1 MEAKLTVNGFGFVA
15 RYGEKGVEHVL
26 LPLLMRLTELQ
37 AERGGRLIAF
47 LAAPP
52 GAGKSTLAAF
62 MEWLSRRTPEATPL
76 QAVGMDGFHYPNAYL
91 DAHSFVDED
100 GREVGMRSRKGAPQT
115 FDVEGLR
122 AALADARSDAPAPW
136 PTYSRVLHDVV
147 AASLPIRKKILL
159 VEGNYLLLDEGRW
172 TGLAELA
179 DYTVFLSAPE
189 ALLRERLVARKV
201 AGGSTPE
208 EARAWYEASDGR
220 NVARVLAHHSPADL
234 ELALGADG
242 SLTVA
247 WRFWSRARKH
257 FSPARAFAQL
267 ARSAFKQLHF
277 RRDENRHAKGPRG
290 LGLGVLMTCC
300 SYWRE
305 DLRSGPRR
313 QPW

>member
-15 RYGEKGVEHVL
+15 RYGEKDVEHVL

-37 AERGGRLIAF
+37 AERDGRLIAF

-122 AALADARSDAPAPW
+122 AALADARSDALADARSDALADARSDAPAPW

-189 ALLRERLVARKV
+189 ALLRERLVGRKV

-234 ELALGADG
+234 ELALGADS

-247 WRFWSRARKH
+247 
-257 FSPARAFAQL
+257 
-267 ARSAFKQLHF
+267 
-277 RRDENRHAKGPRG
+277 
-290 LGLGVLMTCC
+290 
-300 SYWRE
+300 
-305 DLRSGPRR
+305 
-313 QPW
+313 

>member
-15 RYGEKGVEHVL
+15 RYGEKDVEHVL

-115 FDVEGLR
+115 FDVDGLR
-122 AALADARSDAPAPW
+122 AALTDAREHGDEARPW
-136 PTYSRVLHDVV
+136 PSYSRLLHDVV
-147 AASLPIRKKILL
+147 PESLPIREKILL

-172 TGLAELA
+172 ADLRVLA

-189 ALLRERLVARKV
+189 ELLRDRLVARKV
-201 AGGSTPE
+201 AGGASPQ
-208 EARAWYEASDGR
+208 EARAWYAASDGR
-220 NVARVLAHHSPADL
+220 NVRRVLAHHSPADL
-234 ELALGADG
+234 ELALEADG
-242 SLTVA
+242 
-247 WRFWSRARKH
+247 
-257 FSPARAFAQL
+257 
-267 ARSAFKQLHF
+267 
-277 RRDENRHAKGPRG
+277 G
-290 LGLGVLMTCC
+290 LSV
-300 SYWRE
+300 R
-305 DLRSGPRR
+305 
-313 QPW
+313 

>member
-15 RYGEKGVEHVL
+15 RYGEKDVERVL

-62 MEWLSRRTPEATPL
+62 MEWLSQRTPEATPL

-122 AALADARSDAPAPW
+122 VALLDARSDAPGPW
-136 PTYSRVLHDVV
+136 PAYSRVLHDVV
-147 AASLPIRKKILL
+147 AASLPIHKKILL

-179 DYTVFLSAPE
+179 DHTVFLSAPE

-234 ELALGADG
+234 ELAQGADG

-247 WRFWSRARKH
+247 
-257 FSPARAFAQL
+257 
-267 ARSAFKQLHF
+267 
-277 RRDENRHAKGPRG
+277 
-290 LGLGVLMTCC
+290 
-300 SYWRE
+300 
-305 DLRSGPRR
+305 
-313 QPW
+313 

>member
-1 MEAKLTVNGFGFVA
+1 MEAKLAVNGFGFVA
-15 RYGEKGVEHVL
+15 RYGEKDVERVL

-37 AERGGRLIAF
+37 AERDGRLIAF

-52 GAGKSTLAAF
+52 GAGKSALAAF
-62 MEWLSRRTPEATPL
+62 LEWLSRRTPEATPL

-91 DAHSFVDED
+91 GAHSFVDKD

-136 PTYSRVLHDVV
+136 PAYSRVMHDVV
-147 AASLPIRKKILL
+147 PASLPIDEKILL

-172 TGLAELA
+172 TSLAELA

-189 ALLRERLVARKV
+189 ALLRKRLVARKV

-247 WRFWSRARKH
+247 
-257 FSPARAFAQL
+257 
-267 ARSAFKQLHF
+267 
-277 RRDENRHAKGPRG
+277 
-290 LGLGVLMTCC
+290 
-300 SYWRE
+300 
-305 DLRSGPRR
+305 
-313 QPW
+313 

>member
-15 RYGEKGVEHVL
+15 RYGEKDVEHVL
-26 LPLLMRLTELQ
+26 LPLLWRWTELQ
-37 AERGGRLIAF
+37 KERGERLVVM

-62 MEWLSRRTPEATPL
+62 MEWLSRCTPEATPL
-76 QAVGMDGFHYPNAYL
+76 QAVGMDGFRYPNAYL
-91 DAHSFVDED
+91 SAHSFVDED
-100 GREVGMRSRKGAPQT
+100 GREVCMRSRKGAPQT

-172 TGLAELA
+172 KGLAELA

-208 EARAWYEASDGR
+208 EARAWYETSDGR

-247 WRFWSRARKH
+247 
-257 FSPARAFAQL
+257 
-267 ARSAFKQLHF
+267 
-277 RRDENRHAKGPRG
+277 
-290 LGLGVLMTCC
+290 
-300 SYWRE
+300 
-305 DLRSGPRR
+305 
-313 QPW
+313 

>member
-1 MEAKLTVNGFGFVA
+1 MEAKLTVNGFEFVA
-15 RYGEKGVEHVL
+15 RYGEKHVERVL
-26 LPLLMRLTELQ
+26 LPLLWRWTELQ
-37 AERGGRLIAF
+37 KEGGERLVVM

-91 DAHSFVDED
+91 DAHSLVDED

-172 TGLAELA
+172 KGLADL
-179 DYTVFLSAPE
+179 TVFLRAPE
-189 ALLRERLVARKV
+189 ELLRERLVGRKV
-201 AGGSTPE
+201 AGGATLE
-208 EARAWYEASDGR
+208 EARTWYAASDGH
-220 NVARVLAHHSPADL
+220 NVARVLAHHSPADV
-234 ELALGADG
+234 ELALEADG
-242 SLTVA
+242 GLAVA
-247 WRFWSRARKH
+247 
-257 FSPARAFAQL
+257 
-267 ARSAFKQLHF
+267 
-277 RRDENRHAKGPRG
+277 
-290 LGLGVLMTCC
+290 
-300 SYWRE
+300 
-305 DLRSGPRR
+305 
-313 QPW
+313 

>member
-1 MEAKLTVNGFGFVA
+1 MTVQANLTVNGLEVQA
-15 RYGEKGVEHVL
+15 RFGEKDVERVL
-26 LPLLMRLTELQ
+26 LPLLRRWSVMQ
-37 AERGGRLIAF
+37 AERSGRLVAF

-62 MEWLSRRTPEATPL
+62 LEQLSAQTPDVTPV
-76 QAVGMDGFHYPNAYL
+76 QAMGMDGFHYPNAYL

-201 AGGSTPE
+201 TGGSTPE

-220 NVARVLAHHSPADL
+220 NVAHVLAHHSPADL

-247 WRFWSRARKH
+247 
-257 FSPARAFAQL
+257 
-267 ARSAFKQLHF
+267 
-277 RRDENRHAKGPRG
+277 
-290 LGLGVLMTCC
+290 
-300 SYWRE
+300 
-305 DLRSGPRR
+305 
-313 QPW
+313 

>member
-15 RYGEKGVEHVL
+15 RYGEKDVEHVL

-37 AERGGRLIAF
+37 AERDGRLIAF

-122 AALADARSDAPAPW
+122 ASAPW

-172 TGLAELA
+172 TGLADLA
-179 DYTVFLSAPE
+179 DFTVFLRAPE
-189 ALLRERLVARKV
+189 ELLRERLVGRKV

-247 WRFWSRARKH
+247 
-257 FSPARAFAQL
+257 
-267 ARSAFKQLHF
+267 
-277 RRDENRHAKGPRG
+277 
-290 LGLGVLMTCC
+290 
-300 SYWRE
+300 
-305 DLRSGPRR
+305 
-313 QPW
+313 

>member
-1 MEAKLTVNGFGFVA
+1 MEAKLAVNGFGFVA
-15 RYGEKGVEHVL
+15 RYGEKDVERVL
-26 LPLLMRLTELQ
+26 LPLLMRLTELR

-62 MEWLSRRTPEATPL
+62 MEWLSRCTPEATPL

-91 DAHSFVDED
+91 SAHSFVDED
-100 GREVGMRSRKGAPQT
+100 GREVCMRSRKGAPQT

-172 TGLAELA
+172 KGLAELA

-208 EARAWYEASDGR
+208 EARAWYETSDGR

-247 WRFWSRARKH
+247 
-257 FSPARAFAQL
+257 
-267 ARSAFKQLHF
+267 
-277 RRDENRHAKGPRG
+277 
-290 LGLGVLMTCC
+290 
-300 SYWRE
+300 
-305 DLRSGPRR
+305 
-313 QPW
+313 

>member
-15 RYGEKGVEHVL
+15 RYGEKDVEHVL
-26 LPLLMRLTELQ
+26 LPMLMRLTELQ

-62 MEWLSRRTPEATPL
+62 MEWLSRRTPEATPP

-147 AASLPIRKKILL
+147 DASLPIRKKILL

-208 EARAWYEASDGR
+208 PEEARAWYEASDGR

-234 ELALGADG
+234 ELALGADS

-247 WRFWSRARKH
+247 
-257 FSPARAFAQL
+257 
-267 ARSAFKQLHF
+267 
-277 RRDENRHAKGPRG
+277 
-290 LGLGVLMTCC
+290 
-300 SYWRE
+300 
-305 DLRSGPRR
+305 
-313 QPW
+313 

>member
-15 RYGEKGVEHVL
+15 RYGEKDVERVL

-37 AERGGRLIAF
+37 AERSGRLIAF

-122 AALADARSDAPAPW
+122 AALADARGDAPAPW

-179 DYTVFLSAPE
+179 RLHRLSE
-189 ALLRERLVARKV
+189 
-201 AGGSTPE
+201 
-208 EARAWYEASDGR
+208 
-220 NVARVLAHHSPADL
+220 
-234 ELALGADG
+234 
-242 SLTVA
+242 
-247 WRFWSRARKH
+247 RARGAAAGAPGCPQGGRRLHARRKPGPGMR
-257 FSPARAFAQL
+257 PATAATWPASWPTTPPPALNLRWELTAASRLRDGFGHEPESTSRRHGVCPVGEKRFLMVAF
-267 ARSAFKQLHF
+267 
-277 RRDENRHAKGPRG
+277 
-290 LGLGVLMTCC
+290 
-300 SYWRE
+300 
-305 DLRSGPRR
+305 
-313 QPW
+313 